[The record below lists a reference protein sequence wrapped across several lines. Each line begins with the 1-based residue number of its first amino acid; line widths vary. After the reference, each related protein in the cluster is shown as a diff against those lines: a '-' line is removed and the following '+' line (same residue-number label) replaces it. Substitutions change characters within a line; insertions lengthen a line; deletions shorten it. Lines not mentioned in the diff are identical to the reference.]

1 MTTYVY
7 TKLLSNWWSKK
18 WAESKLAYFS
28 AKELNAAYALLS
40 EKGFANV
47 VANGKGPIYCYA
59 SSLLCTKLRCMRHS
73 PLQKQKIL
81 QIILADT
88 KACDA
93 LRKGV
98 MDMALWDKLYDKFF
112 SPELTKNDE
121 LSDFSRV
128 PNPEKHLYE
137 AAALLCAAWLV
148 NCDPALMFAWR
159 GLRIYDEL
167 SIPRLPVKPLPSGK
181 TPWESIDLPAPALAE
196 QASPQVDR
204 FSPENREI
212 INRFAAKPWVRTWL
226 ENVLSPVTDLIEAAE
241 LAPRISKI
249 EKDALSKGTNVTA
262 VLETDSGPDLALA
275 LYFGHSG
282 RETGERLET
291 FFGYHKAECFALA
304 EENTLSDALCASLS
318 RILPGLLNGTQDE
331 LQDRNTPEAAALA
344 LRLAAVFS
352 KYPRQMLRWRGF
364 NALAFCG
371 YLRRAKIE
379 KQKPKPRK
387 RRSSLW
393 DDDYSLFSEPD
404 DSYDY
409 KPEPQ
414 LNDLKAPE
422 ERPALA
428 SDEPGSA
435 EWAQQWLNS
444 FGFLAYDD
452 FAGEAK
458 AALREG
464 RVGEFVFA
472 PRKKLIGCQITD
484 EFGEKHTVTLHFT
497 QFDKNDR
504 EMLGALMYSSP
515 KFEEQIKEGLIGA
528 TLQQQ
533 LKDRGVKLLPD
544 GYDHAEDREKGAES
558 SYATAV
564 LIKATQLLSADPLLL
579 FKWRGINL
587 QNEDPFGTKYVS
599 GEALLRIAVNDP
611 IAREF
616 VGIFLKD
623 PHQAPLAEAVKLLS
637 LKRIGAP
644 ESEGKGLV
652 SVTCHLPKGGKKTL
666 SLSLKPFTCGQA
678 LSFADLLDDNYKILH
693 DLARGAIDSD
703 LKEHAADLHTKLMS
717 GSLVSGGQDVTESAN
732 SDPLILAALIRLGQE
747 IGKIPGLLFE
757 CRGLPVLSM
766 PLGEIRMRL
775 DGKEPEE
782 PCMLPPAKKTD
793 KYQAKALSNYESGFK
808 KAANWWTAEWLRQA
822 EEYSYCKVDDEARK
836 AVKKGSV
843 GRVRYLPNQHR
854 LVCPATIKKE
864 TCRVYM
870 NFTPFSRDDQDLVID
885 FFEKR
890 PWLKKALEH
899 GYLDRSFREYAEAQ
913 DLRLWYQ
920 YGERI
925 GCDSKDW
932 FSHSAEKGALLLQA
946 AEMLEKNPALLLEW
960 HGISLKKDLGFSI
973 PLTLQQPDEQAL
985 KEFEEAEQSS
995 KKRGKGAAKPDQAA
1009 SFVKTA
1015 FARRFI
1021 VNLAE
1026 DAIGGFLRDSKAS
1039 RIGEAKFSE
1048 QGLTEVW
1055 VRHGSSSYDIARLAL
1070 ADLSEEQQ
1078 QAVISELKA
1087 DPHALAQLQTGTLDE
1102 AFAKR
1107 LQERGIPLMCGD
1119 DPGDSMECTCESSEC
1134 SVCRH
1139 EIALLRRTA
1148 QRIESDPGLLF
1159 ALRGFDI
1166 KAELKKLGAGSGA
1179 ASAWMKAEKLLT
1191 IHPELDAKDD
1201 GDKTPEDALHHLNR
1215 VSFAKAPSGLLHSAF
1230 TLLAPSPSGYA
1241 GDDCKAAL
1249 LKTLDCARECVRA
1262 MVRSDVEVKSLP
1274 DFTVRPAEITA
1285 EGRLYVTGT
1294 HDAIFRI
1301 TRETA
1306 DAQAHAFMLDF
1317 LKLSEEKLQQPKYQD
1332 LVLEFKGKA
1341 YSSPLSDAGF
1351 AEMHSLI
1358 SGCFNGKIPAQVLE
1372 DSGLAGQ
1379 ALYALCSIAR
1389 KLVLADAIMPCPL
1402 RLSPEKLC
1410 VIWIPCLL
1418 SHEVLT
1424 LTARI
1429 GMLAKKLLLGTALVP
1444 GRSLAIKG
1452 AAFSD
1457 AGFGA
1462 LCLGLFISDL
1472 VHKGFLMNL
1481 GLAVSVWNR
1490 TLANTPE
1497 LMLMTLSYWENLNL
1511 SDAAMQRMDSSLGQW
1526 LAPMFLG
1533 LTGMRPV
1540 LILGTSFEPD
1550 LSIDAAEE
1558 KLRESGRQAPEEELS
1573 GEKAAKDGGG
1583 LTDPDAQPEA
1593 DDKACAEISL
1603 GFIDRADGRYL
1614 SYGEVGG
1621 LGAQKRGECRA
1632 AAARIA
1638 ALLPEAA
1645 GIVSGES
1652 DHAELSLD
1660 ALQKA
1665 LFEILPA
1672 LKLSGALVVLPRSMR
1687 RILRPRAVANLKLGR
1702 SYKGGNGLMSLTAL
1716 LSFDWKAALGGREIT
1731 EKQFA
1736 ALEKHAGHL
1745 VRFGNDFVF
1754 ASPDE
1759 IDAIIKR
1766 LRGEAQRPSRLKLLE
1781 AALSG
1786 SFEGDEVFMDGKIKE
1801 AIQKELRTP
1810 PAKVPEGLAAT
1821 LRPYQERGYSWLM
1834 HNLRARMG
1842 SVIADDMGLGKTV
1855 QVIAALEALR
1865 EAGEL
1870 DENPAL
1876 VAVPASVVINW
1887 EREIK
1892 RFAPKLTVS
1901 VYYGTERSL
1910 KQKAQVLLTTYGTL
1924 RQDIDKIK
1932 ELKWRVAVADEAQNI
1947 KNPLSQI
1954 FRDMCALK
1962 ADSAIAM
1969 TGTPVENR
1977 LADYWAIMEFVNPG
1991 LFGTLGSFTAGYAQ
2005 PIERERDAEAARRL
2019 RDVTAPFILRRLKT
2033 DKNVIADLPDKLSA
2047 DRFCELTPEQAA
2059 MYQSFVTDGL
2069 RGVTETLTPIERSAQ
2084 VLRLILRLKQICDAP
2099 ELFSKDPRISGPA
2112 HSGKAQA
2119 LLDLLQELC
2128 ENGRKAI
2135 VFTQFR
2141 EMGDLLVSWIGERL
2155 GTAPD
2160 FIHGGV
2166 SVKKRQEMVDR
2177 FQNDPRDRVMVLSL
2191 KAAGTGLNLTA
2202 AAAVV
2207 HYDLWWNPAV
2217 EDQAT
2222 DRAYRIGQDKNV
2234 EVYRFICAGTFEEK
2248 INEMI
2253 RSKKEIA
2260 ELTVQKGEKW
2270 LGDLSKSELK
2280 SFLSMSAG

>member
-1 MTTYVY
+1 MKQTDYRA
-7 TKLLSNWWSKK
+7 LLPNWWSQA
-18 WAESKLAYFS
+18 WAQHFLQKFSNIVLAQAYIRLSERKLSVLSIAGTGPAYAYFDEWKRIKLRFKRFKP
-28 AKELNAAYALLS
+28 AEKNRIRTYLS
-40 EKGFANV
+40 E
-47 VANGKGPIYCYA
+47 PPDW
-59 SSLLCTKLRCMRHS
+59 TEELRSGSMSR
-73 PLQKQKIL
+73 
-81 QIILADT
+81 
-88 KACDA
+88 
-93 LRKGV
+93 
-98 MDMALWDKLYDKFF
+98 ALWDQLCAMFF
-112 SPELTKNDE
+112 PLPLSENDVLTGESGVK
-121 LSDFSRV
+121 
-128 PNPEKHLYE
+128 E
-137 AAALLCAAWLV
+137 AESEILQAALVLCLAWFV
-148 NCDPALMFAWR
+148 SCDPAYIFVWR
-159 GLRIYDEL
+159 GFDLYGELKLQPRPLR
-167 SIPRLPVKPLPSGK
+167 PLPSGAYAARHIWLPGK
-181 TPWESIDLPAPALAE
+181 TTSFSPAEPAA
-196 QASPQVDR
+196 ADR
-204 FSPENREI
+204 FDAEDLEI
-212 INRFAAKPWVRTWL
+212 INRHATRPWARAWL
-226 ENVLSPVTDLIEAAE
+226 ESALPAGADLKAAETLSPALCGFSFENKDGHVQVTAKAPAATGKPQEVRLVFDQLSYSASSRLIKFFESHEEDCHALAE
-241 LAPRISKI
+241 NRPGDDVL
-249 EKDALSKGTNVTA
+249 A
-262 VLETDSGPDLALA
+262 VLENYRRGFFSGSRDKVE
-275 LYFGHSG
+275 SG
-282 RETGERLET
+282 VEG
-291 FFGYHKAECFALA
+291 
-304 EENTLSDALCASLS
+304 
-318 RILPGLLNGTQDE
+318 
-331 LQDRNTPEAAALA
+331 AALA
-344 LRLAAVFS
+344 LRAAEALS
-352 KYPRQMLRWRGF
+352 KYPRLMVLWRGIDL
-364 NALAFCG
+364 LAIDQ
-371 YLRRAKIE
+371 YLKRTVFRRLVE
-379 KQKPKPRK
+379 KSRK
-387 RRSSLW
+387 KRGR
-393 DDDYSLFSEPD
+393 DEYY
-404 DSYDY
+404 DS
-409 KPEPQ
+409 
-414 LNDLKAPE
+414 
-422 ERPALA
+422 
-428 SDEPGSA
+428 
-435 EWAQQWLNS
+435 
-444 FGFLAYDD
+444 FYDD
-452 FAGEAK
+452 FGPDFGSDELCDIKTPAKPDHLPPDSPGGEPWAQRWLYGFGVRKYDDFVGWAK

-464 RVGEFVFA
+464 RLGDFVYDG
-472 PRKKLIGCQITD
+472 KKSGLGC
-484 EFGEKHTVTLHFT
+484 ELANVWGEKQHLSLHFEQLSAEQRNLIRAMMCLYPQYEKELKAGT
-497 QFDKNDR
+497 ISVKLQELLKKFGIRILPDNSERASDRREQFTS
-504 EMLGALMYSSP
+504 GALAM
-515 KFEEQIKEGLIGA
+515 I
-528 TLQQQ
+528 
-533 LKDRGVKLLPD
+533 
-544 GYDHAEDREKGAES
+544 
-558 SYATAV
+558 
-564 LIKATQLLSADPLLL
+564 IKATQLLSADPLRL
-579 FKWRGINL
+579 FSWRGL
-587 QNEDPFGTKYVS
+587 DPKSADFSDPSKVTAESLLALCAPS
-599 GEALLRIAVNDP
+599 GFAGRFIK
-611 IAREF
+611 
-616 VGIFLKD
+616 GFLK
-623 PHQAPLAEAVKLLS
+623 APQKETLIKAAACLS
-637 LKRIGAP
+637 EKRVGAP
-644 ESEGKGLV
+644 EPDFKGHVRV
-652 SVTCHLPKGGKKTL
+652 SCRLAKGKKQL
-666 SLSLKPFTCGQA
+666 SLGLKPFTCAQVSAIAGGFDREYGLLCD
-678 LSFADLLDDNYKILH
+678 LSRGDFTQELKDLLAKPDLDLLQGKIT
-693 DLARGAIDSD
+693 
-703 LKEHAADLHTKLMS
+703 EE
-717 GSLVSGGQDVTESAN
+717 GSEEPLTAS
-732 SDPLILAALIRLGQE
+732 SDPLALAALLRITCELSDS
-747 IGKIPGLLFE
+747 PGLLFE
-757 CRGLPVLSM
+757 WRGLPLLSV
-766 PLGEIRMRL
+766 PLGQIRACLADKAPDEPFALPKPPKADKYLQETFDDYGFQDQIASDCWWKDKWQNEVSQAEYFKLDAKMQKEIRSL
-775 DGKEPEE
+775 
-782 PCMLPPAKKTD
+782 
-793 KYQAKALSNYESGFK
+793 
-808 KAANWWTAEWLRQA
+808 
-822 EEYSYCKVDDEARK
+822 KVGDLI
-836 AVKKGSV
+836 S
-843 GRVRYLPNQHR
+843 LPNLR
-854 LVCPATIKKE
+854 LLWCEVKTKNGTE
-864 TCRVYM
+864 RVYM
-870 NFTPFSRDDQDLVID
+870 RLRDYDGSEKGLIRK
-885 FFEKR
+885 FFKER
-890 PWLKKALEH
+890 PELAAAL
-899 GYLDRSFREYAEAQ
+899 GQGCLDRSFWEYARSERI
-913 DLRLWYQ
+913 DLWHR
-920 YGERI
+920 YGERVSCQDKDVYCRDSWKGAFI
-925 GCDSKDW
+925 LKTAEALSKDP
-932 FSHSAEKGALLLQA
+932 LLLF
-946 AEMLEKNPALLLEW
+946 LWRGLD
-960 HGISLKKDLGFSI
+960 LKRDLGI
-973 PLTLQQPDEQAL
+973 GKTGAALQQGDEQAL
-985 KEFEEAEQSS
+985 RELHEAAAP
-995 KKRGKGAAKPDQAA
+995 KGGRRGKAAAGPESNAA
-1009 SFVKTA
+1009 SLIETFG
-1015 FARRFI
+1015 RRMV

-1026 DAIGGFLRDSKAS
+1026 DAVTGFMRDSKAS
-1039 RIGEAKFSE
+1039 RIDEAEFDQSRLSAHVDVWHGRSSCDE
-1048 QGLTEVW
+1048 AVLT
-1055 VRHGSSSYDIARLAL
+1055 LAP
-1070 ADLSEEQQ
+1070 LSESDKKT
-1078 QAVISELKA
+1078 VISELRA
-1087 DPHALAQLQTGTLDE
+1087 DPHALAQLQAGRLDE
-1102 AFAKR
+1102 AFAKK
-1107 LQERGIPLMCGD
+1107 LSERGIPLSCGD
-1119 DPGDSMECTCESSEC
+1119 SPVDLIKCSCETSAH

-1139 EIALLRRTA
+1139 ELALLCRAA
-1148 QRIESDPGLLF
+1148 QLVKSDPALLF
-1159 ALRGFDI
+1159 EMRGFDI
-1166 KAELKKLGAGSGA
+1166 KAELKKLGALSGA
-1179 ASAWMKAEKLLT
+1179 ASAWMKAQTLLT
-1191 IHPELDAKDD
+1191 IHPELDARDD
-1201 GDKTPEDALHHLNR
+1201 QDKTPEDALHHLNR
-1215 VSFAKAPSGLLHSAF
+1215 VSFAKVPSGLLHSAF
-1230 TLLAPSPSGYA
+1230 RLLATSPSGYA

-1249 LKTLDCARECVRA
+1249 LKTLDCARQCVRS
-1262 MVRSDVEVKSLP
+1262 MIKSDIEITSLP
-1274 DFTVRPAEITA
+1274 DFTASPAEIG
-1285 EGRLYVTGT
+1285 EDGRLRASGKVF
-1294 HDAIFRI
+1294 ARFKV
-1301 TRETA
+1301 TRESA
-1306 DAQAHAFMLDF
+1306 DPKARDYLCARLRLLDKAE
-1317 LKLSEEKLQQPKYQD
+1317 LDLLPPEKAAVEIKTPAYESD
-1332 LVLEFKGKA
+1332 VDDHEFVQ
-1341 YSSPLSDAGF
+1341 L
-1351 AEMHSLI
+1351 HSLI
-1358 SGCFNGKIPAQVLE
+1358 SGCFNGKISAQVLE
-1372 DSGLAGQ
+1372 DSGLAGE

-1424 LTARI
+1424 LTARV
-1429 GMLAKKLLLGTALVP
+1429 GMLAKRLVLGSVFKPGKELKAEKLV
-1444 GRSLAIKG
+1444 
-1452 AAFSD
+1452 FSD

-1472 VHKGFLMNL
+1472 VRKGFLMNL

-1511 SDAAMQRMDSSLGQW
+1511 CDAAMQRMDSSLGQW

-1558 KLRESGRQAPEEELS
+1558 KLRAGGEQALDEEKTAE
-1573 GEKAAKDGGG
+1573 GEREITGAN
-1583 LTDPDAQPEA
+1583 AQPEA
-1593 DDKACAEISL
+1593 DDSACAEISL
-1603 GFIDRADGRYL
+1603 GFIDRSDGRYL
-1614 SYGEVGG
+1614 SYGEVAG

-1638 ALLPEAA
+1638 GLLPEAA

-1652 DHAELSLD
+1652 DHAELSLE

-1702 SYKGGNGLMSLTAL
+1702 GYKGGNGLMSLAAL

-1731 EKQFA
+1731 EEQFA

-1766 LRGEAQRPSRLKLLE
+1766 LRGRAQRPSRLKLLE

-1786 SFEGDEVFMDGKIKE
+1786 SCEGDEVFMDGKIRE